1 MKKRIMNTKSKSGL
15 MSFEIHGLVFV
26 FITFLGGGGR
36 GGEAGTSE
44 AGLEEKVHN

>member
-1 MKKRIMNTKSKSGL
+1 MNTKSKSGL

-26 FITFLGGGGR
+26 FITFFGGGE